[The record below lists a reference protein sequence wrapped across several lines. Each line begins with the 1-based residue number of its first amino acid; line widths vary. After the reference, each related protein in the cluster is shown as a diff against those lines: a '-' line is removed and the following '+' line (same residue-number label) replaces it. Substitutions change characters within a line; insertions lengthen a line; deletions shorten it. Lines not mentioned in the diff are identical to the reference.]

1 MNKQPY
7 RQGQFA
13 PNLDMG
19 RVAAGQGAVSALCSV
34 MVGRN
39 VEMNL
44 QKLLVSRR
52 ELNNFYFVSHTARVQ
67 TDLCSVQIN

>member
-1 MNKQPY
+1 
-7 RQGQFA
+7 
-13 PNLDMG
+13 MG
-19 RVAAGQGAVSALCSV
+19 KVAAGQGAVSALCNV

>member
-1 MNKQPY
+1 MNEQAS

-13 PNLDMG
+13 SNLDVG

-39 VEMNL
+39 VQMN
-44 QKLLVSRR
+44 
-52 ELNNFYFVSHTARVQ
+52 
-67 TDLCSVQIN
+67 